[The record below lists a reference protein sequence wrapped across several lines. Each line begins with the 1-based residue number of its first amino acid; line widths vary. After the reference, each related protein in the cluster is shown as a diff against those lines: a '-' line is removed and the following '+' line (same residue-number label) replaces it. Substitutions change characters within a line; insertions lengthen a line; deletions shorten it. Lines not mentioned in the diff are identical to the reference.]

1 MTGVLVAL
9 IGLVAGVV
17 SGLFGVGGAIVIIP
31 GLVLVA
37 KLPQHTANGTSLA
50 ALLLPAGLLGAW
62 EYYRRGQV
70 NLPDAAIIAV
80 GMFFSALPGGMLA
93 ALGWKAATRLAGGGV
108 LIFWAGGLPAS
119 LLGAFL
125 RFWSP

>member
-1 MTGVLVAL
+1 MTWALVAM
-9 IGLVAGVV
+9 IGLMAGVV

-50 ALLLPAGLLGAW
+50 ALLLPVGLLGAM

-70 NLPDAAIIAV
+70 NVPYAAI
-80 GMFFSALPGGMLA
+80 LA
-93 ALGWKAATRLAGGGV
+93 AGLFLGAFIGAHLAGGV
-108 LIFWAGGLPAS
+108 SDVALKRAFGGL
-119 LLGAFL
+119 LLLVAGKL
-125 RFWSP
+125 LVG

>member
-1 MTGVLVAL
+1 MTGALVAL

-50 ALLLPAGLLGAW
+50 ALLLPVGLLGAW
-62 EYYRRGQV
+62 ENYRRGQV
-70 NLPDAAIIAV
+70 NVPYAAIIAV
-80 GMFFSALPGGMLA
+80 GLFFGA
-93 ALGWKAATRLAGGGV
+93 
-108 LIFWAGGLPAS
+108 
-119 LLGAFL
+119 LLGAKLAGTVSDVALRRAFGVFL
-125 RFWSP
+125 MIVAIRLLVR